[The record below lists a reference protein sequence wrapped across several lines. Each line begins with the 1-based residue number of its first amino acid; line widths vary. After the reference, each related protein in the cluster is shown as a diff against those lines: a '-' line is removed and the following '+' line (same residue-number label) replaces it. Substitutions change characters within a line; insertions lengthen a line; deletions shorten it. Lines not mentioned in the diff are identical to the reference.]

1 MNILV
6 ENAESREYLANNGE
20 WTKNPNEGRDFGATQ
35 AAFEAATREPIGRFN
50 IVCYILQKPRFII
63 ITMDQGTGKGTSTC
77 PIQGDSLAISQA
89 GRDGS
94 SPGPR
99 GAQLSGPICAEAI

>member
-1 MNILV
+1 MNILI

-20 WTKNPNEGRDFGATQ
+20 WTKNADEGRDFGATQ
-35 AAFEAATREPIGRFN
+35 AAFEAATRAPIGRFN
-50 IVCYILQKPRFII
+50 IVCCILQKPRFII

-77 PIQGDSLAISQA
+77 PVQGSPFVIGQP

-94 SPGPR
+94 SMGRR
-99 GAQLSGPICAEAI
+99 GAL